1 MPANMTGNSTEDAT
15 SQSCFITGACV
26 CLPGFVRDLEGACIL
41 SEHCDLV
48 ETTTTMIEISTA
60 APVFN
65 ATTDVPFIGTTDS
78 VVTDIIATEGYTVVE
93 NTEGY
98 TFGPTEDVV
107 TELTDVTTGI
117 FTDSAL
123 VTLDPFTE
131 SFTDGFTES
140 ATESFT
146 DVFTES
152 ATEVFTDSFT
162 ESPTEAFTD
171 GFTESATEGFTD
183 GFTESA
189 TETFTDGFTESP
201 TEETFTDVT
210 VPDVTEPVTVA
221 EEFTTD
227 SFTEQP
233 FTEPGFT
240 EGFTEGATQ
249 GFTEVT
255 DVTEDVT
262 DSDIQTTAPRYG
274 YILRRLSVSS
284 YQQNTFVSF
293 GKTLITRSHLNFN
306 SPTFLNLVLPNYLT
320 RPLGM

>member
-1 MPANMTGNSTEDAT
+1 MTGNSTEETT
-15 SQSCFITGACV
+15 SSSCFITGACV

-107 TELTDVTTGI
+107 TELTDVTVGI
-117 FTDSAL
+117 FTDSEL
-123 VTLDPFTE
+123 ITLEPITE

-140 ATESFT
+140 PTQAFT

-152 ATEVFTDSFT
+152 ATETFTDSFTESATETFTDSFT
-162 ESPTEAFTD
+162 ESPTEQPFTD
-171 GFTESATEGFTD
+171 FIVGNFTQPGL
-183 GFTESA
+183 
-189 TETFTDGFTESP
+189 
-201 TEETFTDVT
+201 VT
-210 VPDVTEPVTVA
+210 

-240 EGFTEGATQ
+240 EGYTQ

-262 DSDIQTTAPRYG
+262 DSEIQTTAPRYG
-274 YILRRLSVSS
+274 CI
-284 YQQNTFVSF
+284 
-293 GKTLITRSHLNFN
+293 
-306 SPTFLNLVLPNYLT
+306 
-320 RPLGM
+320 